1 MKSDFEVILE
11 IIKENGSLTAREI
24 AKYAKDHGKTWVRK
38 DANSN
43 LYKMLIQQ
51 LVRKDSSEKVPKWT
65 LGSADQS
72 KTQSEITNS
81 EQILNKGRKYQ
92 VKSLDH
98 IVDEQNFE
106 IKVKGV
112 TIKYAYD
119 LSATSN
125 DPYMIVDWLQDK
137 LFISVNSQH
146 PFWEIFIDTP
156 DEQLL
161 YLQFLA
167 QDALIN
173 WHVAK
178 KGDEISSSSLSEV
191 RDSVLREIAL
201 INLLKN

>member
-1 MKSDFEVILE
+1 ME
-11 IIKENGSLTAREI
+11 
-24 AKYAKDHGKTWVRK
+24 KYAKDHGKTWVRK

-65 LGSADQS
+65 LGSADQN
-72 KTQSEITNS
+72 KTQSEVTNS

-125 DPYMIVDWLQDK
+125 DPYMIVDWLQDS

>member
-1 MKSDFEVILE
+1 MKSDFEIILE
-11 IIKENGSLTAREI
+11 IIKANGSLTAREI

-65 LGSADQS
+65 LGSADQN
-72 KTQSEITNS
+72 KTQSEVTNS

-125 DPYMIVDWLQDK
+125 DPYMIVDWLQDS

>member
-72 KTQSEITNS
+72 KTQSEVTNS

>member
-1 MKSDFEVILE
+1 MKSDFEIIIDILQSS
-11 IIKENGSLTAREI
+11 GSLTAREI
-24 AKYAKDHGKTWVRK
+24 AKLAKNYGKQWVRK

-43 LYKMLIQQ
+43 LYKMLMQE
-51 LVRKDSSEKVPKWT
+51 LVKKDSSEKVPKWF
-65 LGSADQS
+65 LASLESSNVQN
-72 KTQSEITNS
+72 EITNS
-81 EQILNKGRKYQ
+81 EQILNKVRKYPVQ
-92 VKSLDH
+92 SLDH

-125 DPYMIVDWLQDK
+125 DPYMTVDWLQEK

-146 PFWEIFIDTP
+146 PFWEVFIDTP

-201 INLLKN
+201 INLLNN

>member
-1 MKSDFEVILE
+1 MQE
-11 IIKENGSLTAREI
+11 
-24 AKYAKDHGKTWVRK
+24 
-38 DANSN
+38 
-43 LYKMLIQQ
+43 
-51 LVRKDSSEKVPKWT
+51 LVKKDSSEKVPKWF
-65 LGSADQS
+65 LASLESSNVQN
-72 KTQSEITNS
+72 EITNS
-81 EQILNKGRKYQ
+81 EQILNKVRKYPVQ
-92 VKSLDH
+92 SLDH

-125 DPYMIVDWLQDK
+125 DPYMTVDWLQEK

-146 PFWEIFIDTP
+146 PFWEVFIDTP

-201 INLLKN
+201 INLLNN

>member
-43 LYKMLIQQ
+43 LYKMLTQQ

-65 LGSADQS
+65 LSSADQS

>member
-1 MKSDFEVILE
+1 MKSDFEIIIDILQS
-11 IIKENGSLTAREI
+11 NGSLTAREI
-24 AKYAKDHGKTWVRK
+24 AKLAKDYGKKWVRK

-43 LYKMLIQQ
+43 LYKMLMQE
-51 LVRKDSSEKVPKWT
+51 LVRKDSGEKVPKWYLST
-65 LGSADQS
+65 VEPS
-72 KTQSEITNS
+72 KSRNEVTNS
-81 EQILNKGRKYQ
+81 EQILNKVRKYSVQ
-92 VKSLDH
+92 SLDH

-112 TIKYAYD
+112 IIKYAYD

-125 DPYMIVDWLQDK
+125 DPYMTVDWLQEK

-146 PFWEIFIDTP
+146 PFWEVFIDTP

-201 INLLKN
+201 INLLNN

>member
-1 MKSDFEVILE
+1 MKSDFEIILE
-11 IIKENGSLTAREI
+11 IIKANGSLTAREI

-65 LGSADQS
+65 LGSADQN
-72 KTQSEITNS
+72 KTQSEVTNS

-92 VKSLDH
+92 VKTLDH

-125 DPYMIVDWLQDK
+125 DPYMIVDWLQDS

>member
-1 MKSDFEVILE
+1 MKSDFEIIIDILQS
-11 IIKENGSLTAREI
+11 NGSLTAREI
-24 AKYAKDHGKTWVRK
+24 AKLAKDFGKKWVRK

-43 LYKMLIQQ
+43 LYKMLMQE
-51 LVRKDSSEKVPKWT
+51 LVRKDSSEKVPKWALST
-65 LGSADQS
+65 ADPIKIQHV
-72 KTQSEITNS
+72 ITNAD
-81 EQILNKGRKYQ
+81 QILNKVRKYAVQ
-92 VKSLDH
+92 SLDH

-112 TIKYAYD
+112 TINYAYD
-119 LSATSN
+119 LNASSN
-125 DPYMIVDWLQDK
+125 DPYMTVDWLQDK

>member
-1 MKSDFEVILE
+1 MKSDFEIIIDIL
-11 IIKENGSLTAREI
+11 KANGSLTAREI
-24 AKYAKDHGKTWVRK
+24 AKSAKDFGKKWVRK

-43 LYKMLIQQ
+43 LYKMLMQE
-51 LVRKDSSEKVPKWT
+51 LVKKDSSEKVPKWT
-65 LGSADQS
+65 LSNVDPSKNQS
-72 KTQSEITNS
+72 TINNSDEILS
-81 EQILNKGRKYQ
+81 KVRKYAVQ
-92 VKSLDH
+92 TLDH
-98 IVDEQNFE
+98 IVDEKNFE

-125 DPYMIVDWLQDK
+125 DPYMNVDWLQDK

-146 PFWEIFIDTP
+146 PFWEVFIDTP

-178 KGDEISSSSLSEV
+178 RGDEISSSTLSEV

>member
-1 MKSDFEVILE
+1 MKSDFEIIIDIL
-11 IIKENGSLTAREI
+11 KANGSLTAREI
-24 AKYAKDHGKTWVRK
+24 AKSAKDFGKKWVRK

-43 LYKMLIQQ
+43 LYKMLMQE
-51 LVRKDSSEKVPKWT
+51 LVKKDSSEKVPKWT
-65 LGSADQS
+65 LSNVDPSKNQSAINNSDEILS
-72 KTQSEITNS
+72 KV
-81 EQILNKGRKYQ
+81 RKYPVQ
-92 VKSLDH
+92 TLDH
-98 IVDEQNFE
+98 IVDEKNFE

-125 DPYMIVDWLQDK
+125 DPYMNVDWLQDK

-146 PFWEIFIDTP
+146 PFWEVFIDTP

-178 KGDEISSSSLSEV
+178 RGDEISSSTLSEV

>member
-1 MKSDFEVILE
+1 MKSDFEIILE
-11 IIKENGSLTAREI
+11 IIKANGSLTAREI

-43 LYKMLIQQ
+43 LYKMLIQK

-65 LGSADQS
+65 LGSADQN
-72 KTQSEITNS
+72 KTQSEVTNS

-125 DPYMIVDWLQDK
+125 DPYMIVDWLQDS

>member
-1 MKSDFEVILE
+1 
-11 IIKENGSLTAREI
+11 
-24 AKYAKDHGKTWVRK
+24 
-38 DANSN
+38 
-43 LYKMLIQQ
+43 
-51 LVRKDSSEKVPKWT
+51 VPKWT
-65 LGSADQS
+65 LSTADPIKIQHV
-72 KTQSEITNS
+72 ITNS
-81 EQILNKGRKYQ
+81 DQILNKVRKYAVQ
-92 VKSLDH
+92 SLDH

-112 TIKYAYD
+112 TINYAYD
-119 LSATSN
+119 LNASSN
-125 DPYMIVDWLQDK
+125 DPYMTVDWLQDK

>member
-1 MKSDFEVILE
+1 MKSDFEIIIE
-11 IIKENGSLTAREI
+11 IIKANGSLTAREI

-65 LGSADQS
+65 LGSADQN
-72 KTQSEITNS
+72 KTQSEVTNS

-92 VKSLDH
+92 VKTLDH

-125 DPYMIVDWLQDK
+125 DPYMIVDWLQDS

>member
-1 MKSDFEVILE
+1 MKSDFEIIIDILQS
-11 IIKENGSLTAREI
+11 NGSLTAREI
-24 AKYAKDHGKTWVRK
+24 AKSAKDYGKKWVRK

-43 LYKMLIQQ
+43 LYKMLMQE
-51 LVRKDSSEKVPKWT
+51 LVRKDSSEKVPKWSLT
-65 LGSADQS
+65 TVDPS
-72 KTQSEITNS
+72 KVRNEVTNS
-81 EQILNKGRKYQ
+81 EQILNKVRKYSVQ
-92 VKSLDH
+92 SLDH

-112 TIKYAYD
+112 IIKYAYD

-125 DPYMIVDWLQDK
+125 DPYMTVDWLQEK

-146 PFWEIFIDTP
+146 PFWEVFIDTP

-201 INLLKN
+201 INLLNS

>member
-65 LGSADQS
+65 LSSADQS

>member
-1 MKSDFEVILE
+1 MKSDFEIILE
-11 IIKENGSLTAREI
+11 IIKANGSLTAREI

-43 LYKMLIQQ
+43 LYKMLIQK

-65 LGSADQS
+65 LGSADQN
-72 KTQSEITNS
+72 KTQSEVTNS

-112 TIKYAYD
+112 TIKYAYE

-125 DPYMIVDWLQDK
+125 DPYMIVDWLQDS

>member
-1 MKSDFEVILE
+1 VKSDFEMIMDILRS
-11 IIKENGSLTAREI
+11 NGSLTAREI
-24 AKYAKDHGKTWVRK
+24 AKLAKDYGKKWVRK

-43 LYKMLIQQ
+43 LYKMLMQE
-51 LVRKDSSEKVPKWT
+51 LVRKDSSEKVPKWYLST
-65 LGSADQS
+65 AEPS
-72 KTQSEITNS
+72 KAHNEVTNS
-81 EQILNKGRKYQ
+81 EQILNKVRKYSVQ
-92 VKSLDH
+92 SLDH

-112 TIKYAYD
+112 IIKYAYD

-125 DPYMIVDWLQDK
+125 DPYMTVDWLQEK

-146 PFWEIFIDTP
+146 PFWEVFIDTP

-201 INLLKN
+201 INLLNN

>member
-1 MKSDFEVILE
+1 MESDFEIILA
-11 IIKENGSLTAREI
+11 IIETNGSLTAREI
-24 AKYAKDHGKTWVRK
+24 AKHAKEHGKTWVRK

-43 LYKMLIQQ
+43 LYKMQMQQ
-51 LVRKDSSEKVPKWT
+51 LVIKDSSEKVPKWNLAT
-65 LGSADQS
+65 ADQT
-72 KTQSEITNS
+72 KTQSKITNS
-81 EQILNKGRKYQ
+81 EEILNKVRKYQ
-92 VKSLDH
+92 VQSLDH
-98 IVDEQNFE
+98 IVDEKNFE

-125 DPYMIVDWLQDK
+125 DPYMIVDWLQEK

-146 PFWEIFIDTP
+146 PFWEIFIDTL

-178 KGDEISSSSLSEV
+178 KGDEIISSSLSEV

>member
-1 MKSDFEVILE
+1 M
-11 IIKENGSLTAREI
+11 LT
-24 AKYAKDHGKTWVRK
+24 
-38 DANSN
+38 
-43 LYKMLIQQ
+43 QQ

-65 LGSADQS
+65 LSSADQS

>member
-1 MKSDFEVILE
+1 MKSDFEIIIDILQSS
-11 IIKENGSLTAREI
+11 GSLTAREI
-24 AKYAKDHGKTWVRK
+24 AKLAKNYGKQWVRK

-43 LYKMLIQQ
+43 LYKMLMQE
-51 LVRKDSSEKVPKWT
+51 LVKKDSSEKVPKWF
-65 LGSADQS
+65 LASLESSNVQN
-72 KTQSEITNS
+72 EITNS
-81 EQILNKGRKYQ
+81 EQILDKVRKYPVQ
-92 VKSLDH
+92 SLDH
-98 IVDEQNFE
+98 IVDEKNFE

-125 DPYMIVDWLQDK
+125 DPYMTVDWLQEK

-146 PFWEIFIDTP
+146 PFWEVFIDTP

-201 INLLKN
+201 INLLNN

>member
-1 MKSDFEVILE
+1 MESDFEIILE
-11 IIKENGSLTAREI
+11 IIERNGSLTAREI
-24 AKYAKDHGKTWVRK
+24 AKHAKVHGKTWVRK

-43 LYKMLIQQ
+43 LYKMQMQQ
-51 LVRKDSSEKVPKWT
+51 LVIKDSSEKVPKWNLAT
-65 LGSADQS
+65 ADQS
-72 KTQSEITNS
+72 KTQSKITNS
-81 EQILNKGRKYQ
+81 EEILNKVRKYQ
-92 VKSLDH
+92 VQSLEH
-98 IVDEQNFE
+98 IVDEKNFE

-119 LSATSN
+119 LNATSN

>member
-1 MKSDFEVILE
+1 MKSDFEIILE
-11 IIKENGSLTAREI
+11 IIEVNGSLTAREI
-24 AKYAKDHGKTWVRK
+24 AKYAKDYGKTWVRK

-51 LVRKDSSEKVPKWT
+51 LIRKDSSEKVPKWT
-65 LGSADQS
+65 LSSANQS

-81 EQILNKGRKYQ
+81 EQILNKARKYQ
-92 VKSLDH
+92 VQSLDH

-125 DPYMIVDWLQDK
+125 DPYMIVDWLQDM

>member
-1 MKSDFEVILE
+1 MKSDFEIIIDILQSS
-11 IIKENGSLTAREI
+11 GSLTAREI
-24 AKYAKDHGKTWVRK
+24 AKLAKNYGKQWVRK

-43 LYKMLIQQ
+43 LYKMLMQE
-51 LVRKDSSEKVPKWT
+51 LVKKDSSEKVPKWF
-65 LGSADQS
+65 LASLESSNVQN
-72 KTQSEITNS
+72 EITNS
-81 EQILNKGRKYQ
+81 EQILNKVRKYPVQ
-92 VKSLDH
+92 SLDH

-112 TIKYAYD
+112 IIKYAYD

-125 DPYMIVDWLQDK
+125 DPYMTVDWLQEK

-146 PFWEIFIDTP
+146 PFWEVFIDTP

-201 INLLKN
+201 INLLNN

>member
-1 MKSDFEVILE
+1 MKSDFEIIIDILQANE
-11 IIKENGSLTAREI
+11 SLTAREI
-24 AKYAKDHGKTWVRK
+24 AKFAKDFGKNWVRK

-43 LYKMLIQQ
+43 LYKMLVQN
-51 LVRKDSSEKVPKWT
+51 LVEKDSSQKVPKWT
-65 LGSADQS
+65 LANLDASNDKS
-72 KTQSEITNS
+72 TISNS
-81 EQILNKGRKYQ
+81 EDILSKVRKYPVQ
-92 VKSLDH
+92 SLDH
-98 IVDEQNFE
+98 IVDEKNFE

-125 DPYMIVDWLQDK
+125 DPYMNVDWLQDK

-146 PFWEIFIDTP
+146 PFWEVFIDTS

-178 KGDEISSSSLSEV
+178 RGDEISSSTLSEV

>member
-72 KTQSEITNS
+72 KTQSEVTNS

-92 VKSLDH
+92 VKTLDH
-98 IVDEQNFE
+98 IVDEKNFE

-125 DPYMIVDWLQDK
+125 DPYMSVDWLQDS

>member
-1 MKSDFEVILE
+1 MKSDFEIILE
-11 IIKENGSLTAREI
+11 IIKANGSLTAREI

-72 KTQSEITNS
+72 KTQSEVTNS

-92 VKSLDH
+92 VKTLDH
-98 IVDEQNFE
+98 IVDEKNFE

-125 DPYMIVDWLQDK
+125 DPYMSVDWLQDS